1 MLQGIKQACS
11 ICPREVQE
19 KILQL
24 PYAEQIEEIR
34 FRTGQAVYVTV
45 CGQEKGLK
53 TAAVQNE
60 WLEQIV
66 AKATGHAVF
75 SARQM
80 LKNGFVTVAGGHRL
94 GICGTGIYQGNEI
107 VDFKDISSVNLR
119 VARQI
124 IGIAAKTADDLWLHP
139 QSTLIIGAPGV
150 GKTTLLRDLIRHLS
164 DRFSR
169 RIGVADER
177 MELAACFNGRA
188 QFDLGAHTDILSGV
202 KKETAVEF
210 LIRTMSPEWIALDE
224 ITAAGDIEAM
234 LRGSYCG
241 VNFIA
246 TAHASCREELQ
257 QRSLYRELINCGV
270 FKNLVIIRHDRTVT
284 TERMSL

>member
-1 MLQGIKQACS
+1 MLQEIRQACS
-11 ICPREVQE
+11 ICPREVQD
-19 KILQL
+19 IVLHL
-24 PYAEQIEEIR
+24 PYASQIEEIR

-45 CGQEKGLK
+45 NGQEKCLQ
-53 TAAVQNE
+53 TAFVRNE

-66 AKATGHAVF
+66 AKATGHAVY
-75 SARQM
+75 SAHQM

-107 VDFKDISSVNLR
+107 VGLKDISSVNLR

-124 IGIAAKTADDLWLHP
+124 RGIAAKTADDLWLHP

-150 GKTTLLRDLIRHLS
+150 GKTTLLRDLIRQLS
-164 DRFSR
+164 DRFCR

-177 MELAACFNGRA
+177 MELGACFNGMA
-188 QFDLGAHTDILSGV
+188 QFDLGTHTDILSGV

-224 ITAAGDIEAM
+224 ITASGDIEAM

-246 TAHASCREELQ
+246 TAHAACREELQ
-257 QRSLYRELINCGV
+257 QRSLYRELINCGI
-270 FKNLVIIRHDRTVT
+270 FNNLVIIRHDRTIT

>member
-1 MLQGIKQACS
+1 MLHEVRQACS

-19 KILQL
+19 KIFDL
-24 PYAEQIEEIR
+24 PDTEQIEEIR
-34 FRTGQAVYVTV
+34 FRLGQAVYVTV
-45 CGQEKGLK
+45 NGQERSLH
-53 TAAVQNE
+53 TAPVQVE
-60 WLEQIV
+60 WLEQMI
-66 AKATGHAVF
+66 AGATGHAVF
-75 SARQM
+75 SAQQM
-80 LKNGFVTVAGGHRL
+80 LKNGFVTVKGGHRL

-107 VDFKDISSVNLR
+107 TGLKEISSINLR

-124 IGIAAKTADDLWLHP
+124 KGIASKTADALWLYPH
-139 QSTLIIGAPGV
+139 SALIIGAPGV
-150 GKTTLLRDLIRHLS
+150 GKTTLLRDLIRQLS
-164 DRFSR
+164 DRFSC

-188 QFDLGAHTDILSGV
+188 QFDLGVHTDILSGV

-210 LIRTMSPEWIALDE
+210 LLRTMSPKWIALDE

-246 TAHASCREELQ
+246 TGHASCKEELQ
-257 QRSLYRELINCGV
+257 QRSLYRELMNCGI
-270 FKNLVIIRHDRTVT
+270 FKNLVMIRQDRTVT